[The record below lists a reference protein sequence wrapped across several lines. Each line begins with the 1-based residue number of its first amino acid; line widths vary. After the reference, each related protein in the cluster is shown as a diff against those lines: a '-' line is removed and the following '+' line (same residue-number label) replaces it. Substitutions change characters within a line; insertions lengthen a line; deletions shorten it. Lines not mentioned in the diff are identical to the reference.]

1 MTNNGGW
8 FRKVTRVILVAARF
22 FCSSCGTLRAG
33 LGPLLHCKAVPSSSS
48 AMKKNSSSSGQRREY
63 RGRRLLRYVL
73 GIALLVALAWVG
85 WLYFQINAVAAHD
98 EARPADAIAVF
109 GAAEYSGR
117 PSPVLHARLD
127 HAVELYREEIAP
139 LVITL
144 GGGSDRDSGMTEV
157 GVGGGSLLA
166 NGVPYARISAE
177 TESVDTEQQ
186 VARLA
191 EIARTRK
198 LKSIVAVSD
207 GTHLFRVRELCADA
221 GLTVYTSPRP
231 ALGHIDGWDM
241 AQRYFHE
248 MLSYTLLR
256 LHLDFGWI
264 HGKADA

>member
-1 MTNNGGW
+1 MTPSPSSAVRRPGSGRGSRTRRWLRRLAGLVLLAVVGW
-8 FRKVTRVILVAARF
+8 F
-22 FCSSCGTLRAG
+22 
-33 LGPLLHCKAVPSSSS
+33 
-48 AMKKNSSSSGQRREY
+48 
-63 RGRRLLRYVL
+63 
-73 GIALLVALAWVG
+73 G
-85 WLYFQINAVAAHD
+85 WLYLRINAVAVQD

-144 GGGSDRDSGMTEV
+144 GGGSDRDSGMTEG
-157 GVGGGSLLA
+157 GVGRDYLLA
-166 NGVPYARISAE
+166 NGVPYDRIIAE

-207 GTHLFRVRELCADA
+207 GTHLFRVRELCEDA